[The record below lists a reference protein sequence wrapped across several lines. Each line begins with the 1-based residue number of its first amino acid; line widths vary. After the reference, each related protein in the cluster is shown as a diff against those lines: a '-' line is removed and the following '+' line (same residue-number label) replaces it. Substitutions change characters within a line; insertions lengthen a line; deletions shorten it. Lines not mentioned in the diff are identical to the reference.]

1 MQLFF
6 IFARLM
12 KKKLHILYICLLFI
26 HSNYMQAQ
34 ISHGGKP
41 LPWNAVSGAQLRS
54 AGNDLFIEMPAFD
67 VEEEL
72 RIDSLNE
79 SDLRGGYRFAYKF
92 ITDYSRNNSGIN
104 FSLPDGTRVW
114 RLGIRSKGALS
125 INVLFTKYK
134 IPEGAQI
141 FLYSPDRSHILGAFN
156 HLNNSE
162 SGILPVAPV
171 QGDELI
177 IEYQEPAKASFR
189 GELTVGEV
197 NHAYRDLKGD
207 EPRPNSSDYK
217 GISALSCYVSEGSP
231 YEPLGRSVVMML
243 IDGTIAC
250 TGTMINNTEND
261 GKPYLLTAS
270 HCLNKSF
277 TVSNPDYQ
285 QVAGRIVFF
294 FNYDSPTC
302 NTLMRGTEEMSVASA
317 KNIAINEQTD
327 LALLELLQRPPVY
340 YQPYYAGWNA
350 TLTSNLPYAG
360 IHHPGGTVKRI
371 SWSESNIEQATFN
384 TIGTHFNDNSHWWVK
399 KWSDGYTTKGSSGS
413 ALFDSNGYV
422 IGALSGGRSNPE
434 EPFNDFYYALSQT
447 WTISKETDK
456 QLKCWLD
463 PSNTNELLCEG
474 LDPYGQNHC
483 LKLSNVEATG
493 LQESIEMTPISAT
506 NTEPLFGNNSLGIT
520 EYAEAYNVTGK
531 ALVYGAY
538 FTAPSVTGN
547 YKELNVEVTVYN
559 GTDKPQTLLHT
570 EMFRPS
576 YQNLNTANG
585 SFQETE
591 KPLNRAQETY
601 IHFSEPVTVEGT
613 FYIGYKITAPEGT
626 TFAVYNLPKGKTTKN
641 TAWINYN
648 NKWIEATAY
657 PQNPFSTSLYIDPVL
672 QYEKIVSN
680 EKIKEKNPV
689 HIYVEAENKT
699 IRVLLPPN
707 IETAD
712 FSLLSTDGK
721 VLQYSR
727 IQNNQSSI
735 PVSINGQGVYL
746 VKILYN
752 NKCYIQ
758 KIIF

>member
-1 MQLFF
+1 
-6 IFARLM
+6 
-12 KKKLHILYICLLFI
+12 
-26 HSNYMQAQ
+26 MQAQ

-41 LPWNAVSGAQLRS
+41 LPWNAVSGAQSRS

-141 FLYSPDRSHILGAFN
+141 FLYNPDRSHILGAFN

-177 IEYQEPAKASFR
+177 IEYQEPAKAAFR

-207 EPRPNSSDYK
+207 EPRLNSSDYK
-217 GISALSCYVSEGSP
+217 GMSALSCYVSEGSP

-317 KNIAINEQTD
+317 KDIAINEQTD
-327 LALLELLQRPPVY
+327 LALLELSQRPPVY

-350 TLTSNLPYAG
+350 TQTSNPPYAG

-399 KWSDGYTTKGSSGS
+399 KWSDGYTAKGSSGS

-422 IGALSGGRSNPE
+422 IGALSGGKSNQD

-493 LQESIEMTPISAT
+493 LQESIEKTPISAT

-520 EYAEAYNVTGK
+520 EYAEAYSVTGK

-538 FTAPSVTGN
+538 FTTPSVTGN

-657 PQNPFSTSLYIDPVL
+657 PQNPFSTSLYIDPVV

-680 EKIKEKNPV
+680 EKIKEENPV
-689 HIYVEAENKT
+689 HIYVETGNKT
-699 IRVLLPPN
+699 ICVLLPPN